1 MAGDETTDTL
11 SVFRATL
18 EECRKLYVSSGQ
30 LCAQQYPH
38 LIDKKGDEFV
48 QLMDDLHRALVLKIY
63 VVVCEAD
70 RKWSQAEREMAEVL
84 FDHLWHRPLTAEQL
98 RATAREAAADSQR
111 INWYSVIRPFDRIEP
126 LRERL
131 GALETMV
138 MRLANLVGRA
148 DGVLHE
154 AEAAAIRSIRDE
166 LHLHLRPSQ
175 HEASEKRIDI
185 NANTDKA
192 IATMQQ
198 DAAHVRSSTQ
208 PASGPAASIGRES
221 GVHQAQPDLS
231 QALKELDE
239 LIGLAAIKQEVRTLT
254 NYLKLER
261 RRGEAGLSDTAM
273 SLHMVFTGNPGTGKT
288 TVARIIGKIFAAMGV
303 LKKGHLI
310 ETDRSGLVAGY
321 AGQTGPK
328 TNAKIDE
335 ALDGVLFIDE
345 AYSLVADA
353 GQDAYGMEAV
363 QAVLK
368 RAEDDRNRLVVI
380 MAGYTDEMNTL
391 LDSNPGLSSRFNRVL
406 HFEDYTPVE
415 LARIYVSL
423 CDKNHYKL
431 AEGTRPK
438 LMRGLA
444 ELYRERDRRF
454 GNGRTV
460 RNLFE
465 QSIRRMANRIADIR
479 ELSPDQLMLLEKD
492 DIEFSG
498 LPAGLKLDAKELE
511 DTRFRVV
518 CPNCSHTNK
527 ARGAFLGKKVRC
539 PKCEH
544 DFVADWGEP
553 VEIT

>member
-1 MAGDETTDTL
+1 MAGDEITDPL
-11 SVFRATL
+11 WVFRATL
-18 EECRKLYVSSGQ
+18 EECRKLFVSSGQ
-30 LCAQQYPH
+30 LCAQQYPQ
-38 LIDKKGDEFV
+38 LIDKSGEEFV

-70 RKWSQAEREMAEVL
+70 RKWSQPEREMAEVL
-84 FDHLWHRPLTAEQL
+84 FEHLWHRRLTGEQL
-98 RATAREAAADSQR
+98 SATAREAAADSQR
-111 INWYSVIRPFDRIEP
+111 IKWYSVIRPFVRIEP
-126 LRERL
+126 LRDRV
-131 GALETMV
+131 GALETIV

-148 DGVLHE
+148 DGVLQE
-154 AEAAAIRSIRDE
+154 DEAAAIKSIRDE
-166 LHLHLRPSQ
+166 LHQHLGPVQ
-175 HEASEKRIDI
+175 LDKRQQRNSTD
-185 NANTDKA
+185 ATGDKA

-198 DAAHVRSSTQ
+198 DAATVRSATQ
-208 PASGPAASIGRES
+208 SLSGAAERDVRRG
-221 GVHQAQPDLS
+221 GVRQAQPDLP
-231 QALKELDE
+231 QALKELDD
-239 LIGLAAIKQEVRTLT
+239 LIGLSAIKQEVRTLT
-254 NYLKLER
+254 NYLKLAR
-261 RRGEAGLSDTAM
+261 MRGEAGLADTDI
-273 SLHMVFTGNPGTGKT
+273 SLHMIFTGNPGTGKT

-345 AYSLVADA
+345 AYSLVSQEGEDA
-353 GQDAYGMEAV
+353 FGMEAV

-368 RAEDDRNRLVVI
+368 RSEDDRNRLVVI

-406 HFEDYTPVE
+406 QFEDYSPVE
-415 LARIYVSL
+415 LARIYAWL

-431 AEGTRPK
+431 APGARPK
-438 LMRGLA
+438 LMVGLT

-465 QSIRRMANRIADIR
+465 HSIRRMANRIADIR
-479 ELSPDQLMLLEKD
+479 ELSSNQLMLLETD

-498 LPAGLKLDAKELE
+498 LSGGLKLDAKELE
-511 DTRFRVV
+511 NSRFHVV
-518 CPNCSHTNK
+518 CPNCSHSNK

-553 VEIT
+553 EK